1 MPVNIFKRI
10 EYRFGGQF
18 MEKLEYIIED
28 STIAEV
34 LGVQNFSNEESAV
47 LELVKNAYDAQSP
60 NIIIIISKKQ
70 IIIEDNGVGM
80 NREKILEA
88 WMHVGKSDKEY
99 IVGEGETARVLAGSK
114 GVGRF
119 AIARLGAAASVFTK
133 MKDQEAVLWKTD
145 WNTNTLETYWEK
157 KEKGTKIVIEF
168 PRDHWTESRV
178 RNLREFLSR
187 TYNDDKMKIQVEYK
201 DERKDVTRYF
211 GKIQLG
217 VNCVSIIK
225 LNYLADSQKLICD
238 IESDEFKGSAQE
250 LCPEINLKSQRIEI
264 NIAEEL
270 ENMKEILPEEATNE
284 DWKDLLVS
292 VGNFSAE
299 LYFSLKNT
307 STLDAEKF
315 HYKYRILDERY
326 DSGVVLYRNAFSIS
340 SYEGKKDWLG
350 FGKRSRR
357 SPAAATHPTG
367 AWRVRE
373 NQISGKVIIDK
384 KENDGLC
391 DLMNRQGLVENDTYK
406 LFIAIIIA
414 GINCFERYRQSI
426 IRCIVK
432 TNETKKE
439 RKPKVIDR
447 VIKNPE
453 KLAKLSSEETEV
465 FLYELEQMKKENK
478 ESKKQMDEKEKRYKY
493 DIRLLNMLATSGLKA
508 TSIAHEM
515 RNDRNSI
522 DENVEYIIKALKRY
536 EIWDIVNDEENRKYM
551 HRDIPALLQKNRRV
565 NRKIITFMD
574 VMLSESEKE
583 QFLPEEIDVYDL
595 FLDIKSVWE
604 KDYSWI
610 NIHLHI
616 EEGLEY
622 RSAKDIFRVIF
633 DNLILNSIQQ
643 NDTESILEIHIY
655 AEKKGNYIDMIYS
668 DNGKGLSSKY
678 KFDPMRIL
686 EVHETSRTKGHGIGM
701 WIVNNTVT
709 GTGGEIQKIEGSNGF
724 KMEFMIGDKV

>member
-1 MPVNIFKRI
+1 
-10 EYRFGGQF
+10 
-18 MEKLEYIIED
+18 MEQLEYIIED

-60 NIIIIISKKQ
+60 DVIVTISKTQ

-80 NREKILEA
+80 NRQKIIEA
-88 WMHVGKSDKEY
+88 WMHVGKSDKKY

-119 AIARLGAAASVFTK
+119 AIARLGAKASVFTK
-133 MKDQEAVLWKTD
+133 MKRQEAVLWKTD
-145 WNTNTLETYWEK
+145 WNTNTLETYLEE
-157 KEKGTKIVIEF
+157 KEKGTKIVIEYL
-168 PRDHWTESRV
+168 RDNWTESRV

-201 DERKDVTRYF
+201 EERKYVTRYF

-217 VNCVSIIK
+217 VNCVSIIR
-225 LNYLADSQKLICD
+225 LHYFADSQKLICD
-238 IESDEFKGSAQE
+238 IESDEFKENAQE

-270 ENMKEILPEEATNE
+270 ENMKEVLPEEATNE
-284 DWKDLLVS
+284 EWKQLLVS

-299 LYFSLKNT
+299 LYFSLKKP

-315 HYKYRILDERY
+315 YYKHKILDERY

-340 SYEGKKDWLG
+340 SYEGKKDWLE
-350 FGKRSRR
+350 FGKRSRI

-373 NQISGKVIIDK
+373 NQMAGKVIIDK
-384 KENDGLC
+384 KENAGLC
-391 DLMNRQGLVENDTYK
+391 DLMNRQGLVENDIYE
-406 LFIAIIIA
+406 LFISIIIA

-432 TNETKKE
+432 SNEPTEE

-453 KLAKLSSEETEV
+453 KLTELSSEETRL

-478 ESKKQMDEKEKRYKY
+478 ESKKQIDETERRYKY

-536 EIWDIVNDEENRKYM
+536 ELWDVVNDEENRRYM

-583 QFLPEEIDVYDL
+583 QFLPENIDVYDL
-595 FLDIKSVWE
+595 LRNIKSVWE
-604 KDYSWI
+604 NDYSWI
-610 NIHLHI
+610 NIQLHV
-616 EEGLEY
+616 EEGMEY

-643 NDTESILEIHIY
+643 NDAENILEIHIH
-655 AEKKGNYIDMIYS
+655 AEKRGKYIYLMYS
-668 DNGKGLSSKY
+668 DKGKGLPSKY
-678 KFDPMRIL
+678 KIDPMRIL
-686 EVHETSRTKGHGIGM
+686 EVHETSRKKGHGIGM
-701 WIVNNTVT
+701 WIVNNTIAN
-709 GTGGEIQKIEGSNGF
+709 TGGEIQKIDGFNGF
-724 KMEFMIGDKV
+724 KMEFMIGDKI

>member
-1 MPVNIFKRI
+1 
-10 EYRFGGQF
+10 

-34 LGVQNFSNEESAV
+34 LGAQNFSNEESAV

-60 NIIIIISKKQ
+60 DAIIIISKTQ

-80 NREKILEA
+80 NQEKILEA
-88 WMHVGKSDKEY
+88 WMHVGKSEKEY

-119 AIARLGAAASVFTK
+119 AIARLGAKASVFTK
-133 MKDQEAVLWKTD
+133 MKDQEGVLWKTD
-145 WNTNTLETYWEK
+145 WNTNTLETYLEK

-168 PRDHWTESRV
+168 LRDNWTELRV

-201 DERKDVTRYF
+201 DERRDVTRYF

-217 VNCVSIIK
+217 VNCVSIIR
-225 LNYLADSQKLICD
+225 LNYLADSQKLVCY
-238 IESDEFKGSAQE
+238 IESDEFKENAQE
-250 LCPEINLKSQRIEI
+250 LCPEINLKAQRIEI
-264 NIAEEL
+264 KIAEEL
-270 ENMKEILPEEATNE
+270 ENMKEVLPEEATNE
-284 DWKDLLVS
+284 DWKGLLVS

-299 LYFSLKNT
+299 LYFSLKNP
-307 STLDAEKF
+307 STADAEKF
-315 HYKYRILDERY
+315 YYKHRILDERY

-340 SYEGKKDWLG
+340 SYEGKKDWLE
-350 FGKRSRR
+350 FGKRSRI

-373 NQISGKVIIDK
+373 NQMSGKVIIDK

-391 DLMNRQGLVENDTYK
+391 DLMNRQGLVENDIYK

-414 GINCFERYRQSI
+414 GINSFERYRQSI

-432 TNETKKE
+432 TNEPKKE
-439 RKPKVIDR
+439 RKTKVIDR

-453 KLAKLSSEETEV
+453 KLTKLSSEETEV
-465 FLYELEQMKKENK
+465 FLCELEQMKKENT
-478 ESKKQMDEKEKRYKY
+478 ESKKQMYETERRYKY

-536 EIWDIVNDEENRKYM
+536 ELWDILNDEENRKYM
-551 HRDIPALLQKNRRV
+551 HRDIPALLQKNRRI

-583 QFLPEEIDVYDL
+583 QFLPENIDVYGL
-595 FLDIKSVWE
+595 ISNIKCVWE

-655 AEKKGNYIDMIYS
+655 AERKGKYIYMMYL
-668 DNGKGLSSKY
+668 DNGKGLPSKY
-678 KFDPMRIL
+678 KIDPMRIL

-701 WIVNNTVT
+701 WIVNNTVIN
-709 GTGGEIQKIEGSNGF
+709 TGGEIQKIEGLNGF
-724 KMEFMIGDKV
+724 KMDFMIGDKV

>member
-1 MPVNIFKRI
+1 
-10 EYRFGGQF
+10 

-465 FLYELEQMKKENK
+465 FLYELEQMKKV
-478 ESKKQMDEKEKRYKY
+478 
-493 DIRLLNMLATSGLKA
+493 TS
-508 TSIAHEM
+508 
-515 RNDRNSI
+515 D
-522 DENVEYIIKALKRY
+522 
-536 EIWDIVNDEENRKYM
+536 
-551 HRDIPALLQKNRRV
+551 
-565 NRKIITFMD
+565 
-574 VMLSESEKE
+574 
-583 QFLPEEIDVYDL
+583 
-595 FLDIKSVWE
+595 
-604 KDYSWI
+604 
-610 NIHLHI
+610 
-616 EEGLEY
+616 
-622 RSAKDIFRVIF
+622 
-633 DNLILNSIQQ
+633 
-643 NDTESILEIHIY
+643 
-655 AEKKGNYIDMIYS
+655 
-668 DNGKGLSSKY
+668 
-678 KFDPMRIL
+678 
-686 EVHETSRTKGHGIGM
+686 GI
-701 WIVNNTVT
+701 
-709 GTGGEIQKIEGSNGF
+709 
-724 KMEFMIGDKV
+724 

>member
-1 MPVNIFKRI
+1 
-10 EYRFGGQF
+10 

-133 MKDQEAVLWKTD
+133 MKDQEAVLWRTD

>member
-1 MPVNIFKRI
+1 
-10 EYRFGGQF
+10 

-60 NIIIIISKKQ
+60 DVIVIISRTQ
-70 IIIEDNGVGM
+70 IVVEDNGIGM
-80 NREKILEA
+80 NRQKILEA

-99 IVGEGETARVLAGSK
+99 IVGEGETARVLAGAK

-119 AIARLGAAASVFTK
+119 AIARLGEKASVFTK
-133 MKDQEAVLWKTD
+133 MKGQEAVLWKTD
-145 WNTNTLETYWEK
+145 WNTNTLETYLET
-157 KEKGTKIVIEF
+157 KEKGTKIIIEQL
-168 PRDHWTESRV
+168 RDNWTESRV
-178 RNLREFLSR
+178 HNLRDFLSR
-187 TYNDDKMKIQVEYK
+187 TYNDYKMKIQVEYK
-201 DERKDVTRYF
+201 EERKDVTRYF

-217 VNCVSIIK
+217 VNCVSVIR
-225 LNYLADSQKLICD
+225 LYYLANSHSLICD
-238 IESDEFKGSAQE
+238 IESDEFKEDAQK
-250 LCPEINLKSQRIEI
+250 LCPEVNLNTQKIEI

-270 ENMKEILPEEATNE
+270 EVMKDVLSEEATDE
-284 DWKDLLVS
+284 EWKKLLVD

-299 LYFSLKNT
+299 LYFSLKNP
-307 STLDAEKF
+307 STPDAEKF
-315 HYKYRILDERY
+315 YYKHRILDERY
-326 DSGVVLYRNAFSIS
+326 EPGVVLYRNAFSIS

-350 FGKRSRR
+350 FGKRSRI

-384 KENDGLC
+384 KENSGLC
-391 DLMNRQGLVENDTYK
+391 DMMNRHGLVENDIYK
-406 LFIAIIIA
+406 LFIAILIT

-426 IRCIVK
+426 IRCIAK
-432 TNETKKE
+432 SS
-439 RKPKVIDR
+439 KPEEKNNSKVIKS
-447 VIKNPE
+447 VIRNPE
-453 KLAKLSSEETEV
+453 KLTELSSEETKL
-465 FLYELEQMKKENK
+465 FLYELEQMEKENQ
-478 ESKKQMDEKEKRYKY
+478 ESRRQIDETERRYKY

-536 EIWDIVNDEENRKYM
+536 ELWDIVNDEENKKYM
-551 HRDIPALLQKNRRV
+551 HRDIPALLQKNRRI
-565 NRKIITFMD
+565 NKKIITFMD
-574 VMLSESEKE
+574 VMLSEAEKE
-583 QFLPEEIDVYDL
+583 QFLPENIDIYAL
-595 FLDIKSVWE
+595 FWDIKSVWE

-610 NIHLHI
+610 NIQLHI

-643 NDTESILEIHIY
+643 NDAENILEIYIH
-655 AEKKGNYIDMIYS
+655 AQKKGQYINIIYS
-668 DNGKGLSSKY
+668 DNGKGLSAKY

-686 EVHETSRTKGHGIGM
+686 EVHETSRKKGHGIGM
-701 WIVNNTVT
+701 WIVNNTIT
-709 GTGGEIQKIEGSNGF
+709 NTGGKIQKIEGFNGF
-724 KMEFMIGDKV
+724 KIEFMIGDRI

>member
-1 MPVNIFKRI
+1 
-10 EYRFGGQF
+10 
-18 MEKLEYIIED
+18 MEKLEYIIEN
-28 STIAEV
+28 STVAEV

-60 NIIIIISKKQ
+60 DVIIIISKTQ

-80 NREKILEA
+80 NRQKILEA

-119 AIARLGAAASVFTK
+119 AIARLGAKASVFTK
-133 MKDQEAVLWKTD
+133 MKGQEAVLWKTD
-145 WNTNTLETYWEK
+145 WNTNTLEAYLEE
-157 KEKGTKIVIEF
+157 KEKGTKIVIEYL
-168 PRDHWTESRV
+168 RDNWTELRV

-201 DERKDVTRYF
+201 EERKDVARYF
-211 GKIQLG
+211 GKIKLG
-217 VNCVSIIK
+217 VNCVSIIR
-225 LNYLADSQKLICD
+225 LHYLAGSQKLICD
-238 IESDEFKGSAQE
+238 IESDEFKENVQE
-250 LCPEINLKSQRIEI
+250 LCPEINLKFQRIEI
-264 NIAEEL
+264 NIEEEL
-270 ENMKEILPEEATNE
+270 DNMKEALSEEATDE
-284 DWKDLLVS
+284 EWKELLVS
-292 VGNFSAE
+292 IGNFSAE
-299 LYFSLKNT
+299 LYFSLKHP
-307 STLDAEKF
+307 SALDAEKF
-315 HYKYRILDERY
+315 HYKHRILDDRY

-340 SYEGKKDWLG
+340 SYEGRKDWLE
-350 FGKRSRR
+350 FGKRSRI

-373 NQISGKVIIDK
+373 NQMSGKVIIDK
-384 KENDGLC
+384 KENVGLC
-391 DLMNRQGLVENDTYK
+391 DLMNRQGLVENDIYK

-414 GINCFERYRQSI
+414 GINCFERYRQNI

-432 TNETKKE
+432 SDEPKKE
-439 RKPKVIDR
+439 RNPKVIDH

-453 KLAKLSSEETEV
+453 KLTELSSEETEL
-465 FLYELEQMKKENK
+465 FLHELEQIKKENM
-478 ESKKQMDEKEKRYKY
+478 ESKKQIDETERRYKY

-536 EIWDIVNDEENRKYM
+536 ELWDVVNDEENRKYM
-551 HRDIPALLQKNRRV
+551 HRDIPALLQKNQRI

-574 VMLSESEKE
+574 VMLLESEKE
-583 QFLPEEIDVYDL
+583 QFLPENIDVYDI
-595 FLDIKSVWE
+595 FRNIKSVWE

-610 NIHLHI
+610 NIQLHV
-616 EEGLEY
+616 EEELEC

-643 NDTESILEIHIY
+643 NDAENILEIQIH
-655 AEKKGNYIDMIYS
+655 AEKRGKYIYVMYLDK
-668 DNGKGLSSKY
+668 GKGLASKY

-686 EVHETSRTKGHGIGM
+686 EVHETSRKKGHGIGM
-701 WIVNNTVT
+701 WIVNNTIT
-709 GTGGEIQKIEGSNGF
+709 NTGGEIQKIEGLNGF
-724 KMEFMIGDKV
+724 KMEFMIGDKI

>member
-1 MPVNIFKRI
+1 
-10 EYRFGGQF
+10 

-60 NIIIIISKKQ
+60 DVIVIISKTQ
-70 IIIEDNGVGM
+70 IMIEDNGIGM
-80 NREKILEA
+80 DRQKILEA

-99 IVGEGETARVLAGSK
+99 IVGEGEAARVLAGSK

-119 AIARLGAAASVFTK
+119 AIARLGAKASVYTK
-133 MKDQEAVLWKTD
+133 MKGQEGVLWKTD
-145 WNTNTLETYWEK
+145 WNTNTLEQYSET
-157 KEKGTKIVIEF
+157 KEKGTKIVIEHL
-168 PRDHWTESRV
+168 RDNWTEARV

-201 DERKDVTRYF
+201 EERRDVTRYF

-217 VNCVSIIK
+217 VNCVSVIR
-225 LNYLADSQKLICD
+225 LFYLANSQKLICD
-238 IESDEFKGSAQE
+238 IESDEFKENAQE
-250 LCPEINLKSQRIEI
+250 LCPKVNLKAQRMEI

-270 ENMKEILPEEATNE
+270 ESMKEVLPEEAADE
-284 DWKDLLVS
+284 EWKTLLES
-292 VGNFSAE
+292 VGNFRAE
-299 LYFSLKNT
+299 LYFSLKNP
-307 STLDAEKF
+307 SAVDAEKF
-315 HYKYRILDERY
+315 YYKHRMLDERY
-326 DSGVVLYRNAFSIS
+326 ESGVVLYRNAFSIS

-350 FGKRSRR
+350 FGKRSRI

-373 NQISGKVIIDK
+373 NQMAGKVIIDK
-384 KENDGLC
+384 KENNGLC
-391 DLMNRQGLVENDTYK
+391 DLMNRQGLVENDIYK
-406 LFIAIIIA
+406 IFIAIIIA

-426 IRCIVK
+426 IRSIVK
-432 TNETKKE
+432 SNQPKE
-439 RKPKVIDR
+439 EKKPKVIES
-447 VIKNPE
+447 VIRNPE
-453 KLAKLSSEETEV
+453 KLGELSSEETKL
-465 FLYELEQMKKENK
+465 FLHELEQMKKENK
-478 ESKKQMDEKEKRYKY
+478 ESKKQIDETEKRYKY

-522 DENVEYIIKALKRY
+522 DENVEYIIKALQRY
-536 EIWDIVNDEENRKYM
+536 DLWDVVNDKENRKYM
-551 HRDIPALLQKNRRV
+551 HRDIPALLQKNERI

-583 QFLPEEIDVYDL
+583 QFFPEDIDIYNL
-595 FLDIKSVWE
+595 FSNIKSVWE

-610 NIHLHI
+610 SIQLHV
-616 EEGLEY
+616 EEGLEF

-643 NDTESILEIHIY
+643 NDAENILEIHIY
-655 AEKKGNYIDMIYS
+655 AEKKGKNINIVYS
-668 DNGKGLSSKY
+668 DKGKGLSSKY
-678 KFDPMRIL
+678 QFDPMRIL
-686 EVHETSRTKGHGIGM
+686 EVHETSRKKGHGIGM
-701 WIVNNTVT
+701 WIVNNTIVN
-709 GTGGEIQKIEGSNGF
+709 TGGEIQKIEGLNGF
-724 KMEFMIGDKV
+724 KIEFMIGDRI

>member
-1 MPVNIFKRI
+1 
-10 EYRFGGQF
+10 
-18 MEKLEYIIED
+18 MEQLEYIIED

-60 NIIIIISKKQ
+60 DVIVTISKTQ

-80 NREKILEA
+80 NRQKIIEA
-88 WMHVGKSDKEY
+88 WMHVGKSDKDY
-99 IVGEGETARVLAGSK
+99 IVGEGKTARVLAGSK

-119 AIARLGAAASVFTK
+119 AIARLGAKASVFTK
-133 MKDQEAVLWKTD
+133 MKGQEAVLWKTD
-145 WNTNTLETYWEK
+145 WNTNTLETYLEE
-157 KEKGTKIVIEF
+157 KEKGTKIVIEHL
-168 PRDHWTESRV
+168 RDNWTESRV

-201 DERKDVTRYF
+201 EERKDVTRYF

-217 VNCVSIIK
+217 VNCVSIIR
-225 LNYLADSQKLICD
+225 LRYLADSHKLICD
-238 IESDEFKGSAQE
+238 IESDEFKENAQE
-250 LCPEINLKSQRIEI
+250 LCPEIDLKFQRIEI

-270 ENMKEILPEEATNE
+270 ENMKEVLSEEATNE
-284 DWKDLLVS
+284 EWKQLLIS

-299 LYFSLKNT
+299 LYFSLKNS

-315 HYKYRILDERY
+315 YYKHRILDERY

-340 SYEGKKDWLG
+340 SYEGKKDWLE
-350 FGKRSRR
+350 FGKRSRI

-373 NQISGKVIIDK
+373 NQMAGKVIIDK
-384 KENDGLC
+384 KENAGLC
-391 DLMNRQGLVENDTYK
+391 DLMNRQGLVDNDIYK
-406 LFIAIIIA
+406 LFISIIIA

-426 IRCIVK
+426 IRGIVK
-432 TNETKKE
+432 SNEPKEE
-439 RKPKVIDR
+439 RKSKVIDR

-453 KLAKLSSEETEV
+453 KLTELSSEETKL

-478 ESKKQMDEKEKRYKY
+478 ESKKQIDETERRYKY

-536 EIWDIVNDEENRKYM
+536 ELWDVVNDEENRKYM
-551 HRDIPALLQKNRRV
+551 HRDIPTLLQKNRRV
-565 NRKIITFMD
+565 NKKIITFMD

-583 QFLPEEIDVYDL
+583 QFLPENIDIYDL
-595 FLDIKSVWE
+595 LRNIKSVWE
-604 KDYSWI
+604 NDYSWI
-610 NIHLHI
+610 NIQLHL

-643 NDTESILEIHIY
+643 NDAENILEIHIH
-655 AEKKGNYIDMIYS
+655 AEKKGKYIYMMYS
-668 DNGKGLSSKY
+668 DKGKGLPPKY

-686 EVHETSRTKGHGIGM
+686 EVHETSREKGHGIGM
-701 WIVNNTVT
+701 WIVNNTIAN
-709 GTGGEIQKIEGSNGF
+709 TGGEIQKIEGLNGF
-724 KMEFMIGDKV
+724 KIEFMIGDKI

>member
-1 MPVNIFKRI
+1 
-10 EYRFGGQF
+10 

-34 LGVQNFSNEESAV
+34 LGAQNFSNEESAV

-60 NIIIIISKKQ
+60 DAIIIISKTQ

-80 NREKILEA
+80 NQEKILEA
-88 WMHVGKSDKEY
+88 WMHVGKSEKEY

-119 AIARLGAAASVFTK
+119 AIARLGAKASVFTK
-133 MKDQEAVLWKTD
+133 MKDQEGVLWKTD
-145 WNTNTLETYWEK
+145 WNTNTLETYLEK

-168 PRDHWTESRV
+168 LRDNWTELRV

-201 DERKDVTRYF
+201 DERRDVTRYF

-217 VNCVSIIK
+217 VNCVSIIR
-225 LNYLADSQKLICD
+225 LNYLADSQKLVCY
-238 IESDEFKGSAQE
+238 IESDEFKENAQE
-250 LCPEINLKSQRIEI
+250 LCPEINLKAQRIEI

-270 ENMKEILPEEATNE
+270 ENMKEVLPEEATNE
-284 DWKDLLVS
+284 DWKGLLVS

-299 LYFSLKNT
+299 LYFSLKNP
-307 STLDAEKF
+307 STADAEKF
-315 HYKYRILDERY
+315 YYKHRILDERY

-340 SYEGKKDWLG
+340 SYEGKKDWLE
-350 FGKRSRR
+350 FGKRSRI

-373 NQISGKVIIDK
+373 NQMSGKVIIDK

-391 DLMNRQGLVENDTYK
+391 DLMNRQGLVENDIYK

-414 GINCFERYRQSI
+414 GINSFERYRQSI

-432 TNETKKE
+432 TNEPKKE
-439 RKPKVIDR
+439 RKTKVIDR

-453 KLAKLSSEETEV
+453 KLTKLSSEETEV
-465 FLYELEQMKKENK
+465 FLCELEQMKKENT
-478 ESKKQMDEKEKRYKY
+478 ESKKQMDETERRYKY

-536 EIWDIVNDEENRKYM
+536 ELWDILNDEENRKYM
-551 HRDIPALLQKNRRV
+551 HRDIPALLQKNRRI

-583 QFLPEEIDVYDL
+583 QFLPENIDVYGL
-595 FLDIKSVWE
+595 ISNIKCVWE

-655 AEKKGNYIDMIYS
+655 AERKGKYIYMMYL
-668 DNGKGLSSKY
+668 DNGKGLPSKY
-678 KFDPMRIL
+678 KIDPMRIL

-701 WIVNNTVT
+701 WIVNNTVIN
-709 GTGGEIQKIEGSNGF
+709 TGGEIQKIEGLNGF
-724 KMEFMIGDKV
+724 KMDFMIGDKV